1 MNYIPTLSPSGCS
14 TITLRHDRGFVQA
27 HGPKPQIIINLA
39 ESLFPLLPPALLVGL
54 PVSDLESPRLAGC
67 PGTPRRGQRIVIV
80 AVKDQ
85 NYPLIGVRIGGQS
98 GIIDQEPDIG
108 PVRIALLYRQHD
120 WLILRIAGAPGGM
133 RQERIVA
140 IGPQMGVE

>member
-1 MNYIPTLSPSGCS
+1 MIYIPTLRPSGCS
-14 TITLRHDRGFVQA
+14 AILLRHARGFVQA
-27 HGPKPQIIINLA
+27 HGVKLQIILNLA

-85 NYPLIGVRIGGQS
+85 NDPLIGVRIGGES
-98 GIIDQEPDIG
+98 GIIDQGPDIG
-108 PVRIALLYRQHD
+108 PGPGAPLSRPHAWLVPRIARAPRAMRPA
-120 WLILRIAGAPGGM
+120 WILALR
-133 RQERIVA
+133 
-140 IGPQMGVE
+140 